1 MEVDTPVQPEAGPSN
16 INVPNITSRIFANMT
31 FKLLGEARSANVK
44 ESIENAGGKV
54 LRTGGDDMMGIGDDD
69 DDENVDIVLVRLVRY
84 VSQHFFWFLFPES
97 DLTAMFL
104 SFSAE
109 AHSSRARL

>member
-54 LRTGGDDMMGIGDDD
+54 LRAGGDDMMGMGDDD

-84 VSQHFFWFLFPES
+84 VSHHLI
-97 DLTAMFL
+97 
-104 SFSAE
+104 
-109 AHSSRARL
+109 

>member
-1 MEVDTPVQPEAGPSN
+1 MEVDSPVQPEAGPSN
-16 INVPNITSRIFANMT
+16 INVPDITSRIFANMT

-54 LRTGGDDMMGIGDDD
+54 LRAGGDDMIDDD

-84 VSQHFFWFLFPES
+84 VSHHLVWFLFPES
-97 DLTAMFL
+97 DLTVIFFL
-104 SFSAE
+104 S
-109 AHSSRARL
+109 